1 MASPLMAILLA
12 QPVVRRGMQPLYA
25 AASAGGD
32 TFSTG
37 SSVVLHVRNGGAAST
52 VVTVPTFWYAM
63 PGVKATDLTVSVPA
77 GQERFVGPFP
87 RRVFSDPVVEVAT
100 VTCSV
105 TTSVTLA
112 ALEVTGG
119 ATASGGAAAS
129 VEVHNAAEM
138 TAAFATASNEGT
150 TVLMRGSPAGVDY
163 GPVTLNSAR
172 ASTVTFQVAPGEKV
186 TVSPTI
192 GGTNVAIRGA
202 HLGNTTVNAPATDVL
217 FEYCY
222 VLDNSILLEQGAPAN
237 GPKRV
242 TIRRCEFQSPTPGGD
257 VLLLHAGQDVI
268 IEENYVH
275 NTIWGGEP
283 NQHKDFLQIFA
294 PSNFVDRVTIRR
306 NLFKDI
312 HSHVWTIKDATIGQV
327 VAEENVLTQFENTGL
342 LPMYFYVGAPIIYRR
357 NVSWDTGITGLGIYA
372 GIGSG
377 LVIERNVL
385 QAVFDADGAIG
396 PNLAAGGES
405 NNVISTESWSW
416 APTGP
421 GAQIVALAGVQF
433 TNPAADDWRLRS
445 TDPGFGQA
453 GVTWKR
459 GDWAYGPPAIGAL

>member
-1 MASPLMAILLA
+1 MALLLN
-12 QPVVRRGMQPLYA
+12 QPVRRRGTQPLYA

-32 TFSTG
+32 TFAAG
-37 SSVVLHVRNGGAAST
+37 DDVILHVRNAGGSST
-52 VVTVPTFWYAM
+52 VVTVLTFWTVAAA
-63 PGVKATDLTVSVPA
+63 VKAADLTVTVPA
-77 GQERFVGPFP
+77 GQERFVGPLP
-87 RRVFSDPVVEVAT
+87 RRVFNDPASGVAT
-100 VTCSV
+100 VTYSV

-112 ALEVTGG
+112 ALEV
-119 ATASGGAAAS
+119 SGVSADTVAS
-129 VEVHNAAEM
+129 VEVHNATEM
-138 TAAFATASNEGT
+138 QAAFAAASNEGT

-163 GPVTLNSAR
+163 GSVTLSSAR
-172 ASTVTFQVAPGEKV
+172 AATVTFQVAPGEKV

-192 GGTNVAIRGA
+192 NGTNLAIRGA
-202 HLGNTTVNAPATDVL
+202 HLGNTTINASATDVL
-217 FEYCY
+217 LEYCY
-222 VLDNSILLEQGAPAN
+222 MLDTSILLEQGAPTN

-257 VLLLHAGQDVI
+257 VVLLHAGQDVI

-275 NTIWGGEP
+275 NTVWGGEP

-327 VAEENVLTQFENTGL
+327 LAEENVLTQFENTGL
-342 LPMYFYVGAPIIYRR
+342 LPMYFYVGAPVIYRR

-377 LVIERNVL
+377 LIIERNVL

-396 PNLAAGGES
+396 PNLAAGGE
-405 NNVISTESWSW
+405 NNNIISTESWSW

-421 GAQIVALAGVQF
+421 GSQVVALAAVEF
-433 TNPAADDWRLRS
+433 TNPAADDWRLKS
-445 TDPGFGQA
+445 TDPGYGQA

-459 GDWAYGPPAIGAL
+459 GDWAYGPPAIGAI